1 VTKYNLVVAQGKTFK
16 RTWLF
21 RSTVTLSQDLV
32 PDNVFPPTNISVLA
46 LTHPVA
52 SGAILK
58 FPIKG
63 SCLTTNL
70 TTSAAALPGDT
81 TIPILPYTGTLK
93 LPCKTSIAPNDA
105 VPLNDIALVRGQIRG
120 LYADAAPLLT
130 FSFTVLPSQGIIQQL
145 ASAADTALL
154 ASNCTFSDVP
164 LNPQDDSAWDKSVFR
179 RAYFWDAEIV
189 RLSGDIDEFL
199 EGRCWIKAE
208 ATK

>member
-1 VTKYNLVVAQGKTFK
+1 MTKYNLVIAQGKTFK

-21 RSTVTLSQDLV
+21 RSTVLLSQDLV
-32 PDNVFPPTNISVLA
+32 PDTVFPPTSISVLP

-52 SGAILK
+52 SGTILK

-70 TTSAAALPGDT
+70 ITSAPALPGDT
-81 TIPILPYTGTLK
+81 TISILPYTGTLK
-93 LPCKTSIAPNDA
+93 LPCKTSIAPNDV

-130 FSFTVLPSQGIIQQL
+130 FTFSVLPLQGIIEQL
-145 ASAADTALL
+145 ASAASTALL
-154 ASNCTFSDVP
+154 VPNCIFSDVP
-164 LNPQDDSAWDKSVFR
+164 AFPQDDLAWDKSVFR

-189 RLSGDIDEFL
+189 RNSGDVDEFL